1 MTEPEYHNPH
11 TPAVGPVPGGEQMA
25 GAANQIPVTPVEV
38 YDVQVV
44 PDSPAAAGATDGS
57 GVAAPPRKHSL
68 KWLWITLTS
77 LVVAGL
83 IALSVY
89 MIVITNGWRD
99 YAAELEV
106 AVEDLRATAA
116 EDRATTEATQSRL
129 DTVQLQLDNANARIT
144 ELANE
149 EANAT
154 DTRAIL
160 RNHMEA
166 MISCAD
172 ERQELIRALK
182 NSNLYYPGKTKQQ
195 VENEITEY
203 CEDVKSDYYAHL
215 AE

>member
-57 GVAAPPRKHSL
+57 GVAAPPRKRSL

-99 YAAELEV
+99 YSADLEG
-106 AVEDLRATAA
+106 AVEDLKATAA
-116 EDRATTEATQSRL
+116 EDRADLEATQARL
-129 DTVQLQLDNANARIT
+129 DTVQTQLENANERIT

-149 EANAT
+149 EANAV
-154 DTRAIL
+154 DTRDVL
-160 RNHMEA
+160 RNYMEA

-172 ERQELIRALK
+172 GRQELIDALTHPQGYNRGPAAEYESELTTYCNEVK
-182 NSNLYYPGKTKQQ
+182 N
-195 VENEITEY
+195 
-203 CEDVKSDYYAHL
+203 DYNAYL